1 MSFSENLQTMNKT
14 LRATRHDHTGRCIY
28 MVTLNKS
35 SLTKDFDLCK
45 SGRLIII
52 SAGLDSNLNRNACLT
67 MNFIAE
73 AIHK

>member
-1 MSFSENLQTMNKT
+1 MNKT

-45 SGRLIII
+45 SGRLLII
-52 SAGLDSNLNRNACLT
+52 SADLEGDLCRSACLT
-67 MNFIAE
+67 MNSLAE
-73 AIHK
+73 KICK